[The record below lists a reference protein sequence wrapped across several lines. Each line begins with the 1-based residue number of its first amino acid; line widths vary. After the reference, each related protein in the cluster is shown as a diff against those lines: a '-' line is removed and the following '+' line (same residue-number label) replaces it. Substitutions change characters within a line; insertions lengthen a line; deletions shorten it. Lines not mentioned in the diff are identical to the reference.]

1 MLAVDEESQL
11 RRGPAGETAADDV
24 AYHVMIRQLAISNH
38 GFAVL
43 MAYSLHF
50 LRGRR
55 LRQNTVITVRLWQ
68 FKGSPNEQAECTH
81 PLSLPRRSYVGL
93 CGIWHPLTAGA

>member
-43 MAYSLHF
+43 MAYSLHSLHTPYEKVEDF
-50 LRGRR
+50 DR
-55 LRQNTVITVRLWQ
+55 T
-68 FKGSPNEQAECTH
+68 
-81 PLSLPRRSYVGL
+81 LS
-93 CGIWHPLTAGA
+93 